1 MKCKLTPQLSSDDW
15 KDFCSRF
22 HFSPADLPYIKA
34 IYTAL
39 LPLVESYA
47 YYSLDQ
53 DLDGIF
59 LPHYAYGFVT
69 LGNGID
75 ELSELYLDHE
85 QIQEA
90 YIVDCVSLLLLSKAY
105 EEFAHVI
112 EDQSGLSLAELS
124 FFGDTYSL
132 DLLPQIYERLAPDA
146 IGLTDSQMLLPLK
159 TAALILHLD
168 TNTHADLRQLCNT
181 YCLDLLP
188 QIYGRLA
195 PDGIQLTE
203 GQMLRPLKTATLIL
217 HLDTTT
223 HANLKQLC
231 NTCATCRNFS
241 CPSRKATAPHLPHTY
256 GAMQIFHTK

>member
-39 LPLVESYA
+39 LPLVESCA

-53 DLDGIF
+53 NLDGIF

-105 EEFAHVI
+105 AEFAHVI
-112 EDQSGLSLAELS
+112 EDQSGLSRLHAASQTYGSPAERRTS
-124 FFGDTYSL
+124 
-132 DLLPQIYERLAPDA
+132 A
-146 IGLTDSQMLLPLK
+146 
-159 TAALILHLD
+159 
-168 TNTHADLRQLCNT
+168 
-181 YCLDLLP
+181 
-188 QIYGRLA
+188 
-195 PDGIQLTE
+195 DGIQL
-203 GQMLRPLKTATLIL
+203 
-217 HLDTTT
+217 
-223 HANLKQLC
+223 
-231 NTCATCRNFS
+231 
-241 CPSRKATAPHLPHTY
+241 SRDGSAVSAY
-256 GAMQIFHTK
+256 FRS

>member
-39 LPLVESYA
+39 LPLVESCA

-53 DLDGIF
+53 NLDGIF

-90 YIVDCVSLLLLSKAY
+90 YIVDCVSLLLLSNS
-105 EEFAHVI
+105 FSSNSSHIVCTI
-112 EDQSGLSLAELS
+112 HIGQSLIVKVRPLAVGHQCPKRS
-124 FFGDTYSL
+124 
-132 DLLPQIYERLAPDA
+132 
-146 IGLTDSQMLLPLK
+146 
-159 TAALILHLD
+159 AAL
-168 TNTHADLRQLCNT
+168 
-181 YCLDLLP
+181 
-188 QIYGRLA
+188 
-195 PDGIQLTE
+195 
-203 GQMLRPLKTATLIL
+203 ATLYYYIYRENPITKTEKDRPVFL
-217 HLDTTT
+217 S
-223 HANLKQLC
+223 NQC
-231 NTCATCRNFS
+231 NSISSLMRIGV
-241 CPSRKATAPHLPHTY
+241 PHKLP
-256 GAMQIFHTK
+256 

>member
-39 LPLVESYA
+39 LPLVESCA

-53 DLDGIF
+53 NLDGIS

-105 EEFAHVI
+105 AEFAHVI

-124 FFGDTYSL
+124 FLGDALRRMQSV
-132 DLLPQIYERLAPDA
+132 LPKVR
-146 IGLTDSQMLLPLK
+146 
-159 TAALILHLD
+159 
-168 TNTHADLRQLCNT
+168 CF
-181 YCLDLLP
+181 CLS
-188 QIYGRLA
+188 
-195 PDGIQLTE
+195 
-203 GQMLRPLKTATLIL
+203 
-217 HLDTTT
+217 
-223 HANLKQLC
+223 KQLRLSC
-231 NTCATCRNFS
+231 IWIQIHTQTSDNYVIPVQPVRIFPVLPENLLCRICHILMVPCRYS
-241 CPSRKATAPHLPHTY
+241 
-256 GAMQIFHTK
+256 I

>member
-15 KDFCSRF
+15 KDFCDRF

-39 LPLVESYA
+39 LPLVESCA

-53 DLDGIF
+53 NLDGIF

-105 EEFAHVI
+105 AEFAHVI

-124 FFGDTYSL
+124 FLGDTYSL

-146 IGLTDSQMLLPLK
+146 IGLTKGQMLLPLK
-159 TAALILHLD
+159 TVRSSCIWIQIHTQTSDNYVIPAQPVRIFPVLPENLLCRICRILMV
-168 TNTHADLRQLCNT
+168 
-181 YCLDLLP
+181 P
-188 QIYGRLA
+188 
-195 PDGIQLTE
+195 
-203 GQMLRPLKTATLIL
+203 
-217 HLDTTT
+217 
-223 HANLKQLC
+223 
-231 NTCATCRNFS
+231 CRYS
-241 CPSRKATAPHLPHTY
+241 
-256 GAMQIFHTK
+256 I